1 MGVDSQKLQPEHA
14 DNLSRCIDCQTSDS
28 ARFKRVNVHSNRQ
41 TNRSEAQLVSAARHL
56 LSRPASSWVAGTTLF
71 LDDSTPAAVVH
82 VTRVCRSRCCEGY
95 CHGDNAYRGEE
106 VVKQW
111 IADNL
116 DGGKVVKESLAG
128 SSSWSSAYVYHT
140 ESGKKFFVKLSL
152 GRDSSMFEG
161 EALGLQA
168 LYGNI
173 HCSMYKR

>member
-1 MGVDSQKLQPEHA
+1 MSYKTCMHA
-14 DNLSRCIDCQTSDS
+14 RTVSWLSHCK
-28 ARFKRVNVHSNRQ
+28 ARFKN
-41 TNRSEAQLVSAARHL
+41 TD
-56 LSRPASSWVAGTTLF
+56 G
-71 LDDSTPAAVVH
+71 
-82 VTRVCRSRCCEGY
+82 C
-95 CHGDNAYRGEE
+95 RGEE

-168 LYGNI
+168 LYGNHLLNMTSATTCTPFQSLARMTI
-173 HCSMYKR
+173 HCRYQIDADTQDPPLWFTFICSRR